1 MIKKIIKYALL
12 SFAAFLFL
20 FPFVWTVISIT
31 NESNDII
38 NGRLLPGNYLF
49 ENLSNLM
56 LGTNFFHSFLVST
69 FTTIISV
76 VIVLFTSS
84 LVAYGFE
91 FLAPSKYEKL
101 YDLMILTL
109 MVPFAALMVPLFKI
123 LGTLGLL
130 DSYLGLM
137 ITGFF
142 SIFLM
147 FFFRQSIKG
156 FPFELIEAARID
168 GMNELKIFFKIFIP
182 SMKSTYI
189 AATIISFMGSW
200 NSYLWPL
207 LVTQDPNKQTLQLFL
222 STMNSSYTVDYGVM
236 LMGVV
241 VSSIPVLI
249 VFMCLQKHFMSG
261 MIGSGK

>member
-1 MIKKIIKYALL
+1 MKKVISYILL
-12 SFAAFLFL
+12 SIAAFIFL
-20 FPFVWTVISIT
+20 FPFLWTLISIT

-38 NGRLLPGNYLF
+38 NGRLLPGTYFF
-49 ENLSNLM
+49 ENIKKLM
-56 LGTNFFHSFLVST
+56 FGTNFLHSFLV
-69 FTTIISV
+69 TTITTFISV
-76 VIVLFTSS
+76 AVVLFTSS
-84 LVAYGFE
+84 FTAYGFE
-91 FLAPSKYEKL
+91 FLAPKRYEKV

-123 LGTLGLL
+123 LGNIGLL
-130 DSYLGLM
+130 DTYLGLM

-142 SIFLM
+142 SVFLM

-168 GMNELKIFFKIFIP
+168 GMREIKIFFNIFVP

-189 AATIISFMGSW
+189 AATVIAFMGSW

-207 LVTQDPNKQTLQLFL
+207 LVTQNPNKQTLQLFL

-236 LMGVV
+236 LMGVT

-249 VFMCLQKHFMSG
+249 LFMCLQKQFMSG
-261 MIGSGK
+261 MVGSGK